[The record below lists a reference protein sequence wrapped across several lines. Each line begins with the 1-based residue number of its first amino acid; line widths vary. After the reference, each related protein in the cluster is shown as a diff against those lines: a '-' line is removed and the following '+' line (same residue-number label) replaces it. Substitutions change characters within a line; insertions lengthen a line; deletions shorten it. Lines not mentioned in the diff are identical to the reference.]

1 MDLIWQGLKQAFELL
16 FGGDANVFQIALRS
30 LWISGL
36 ALAIAAALGVPL
48 GAALALNRF
57 RGRRLAI
64 AFVNTGMGVPPV
76 VVGLGVAML
85 LARSG
90 PLGLFRLLYSPTA
103 MVIAQVLIALPIVA
117 GLALAGLQQLD
128 DGYRLQIAAL
138 GAGRVWSVLLLLR
151 EVRVSLMAALM
162 AAFGGVISEVGAVM
176 MVGGNI
182 EGQTQVL
189 TTGIVQQT
197 RAGQYSAAIA
207 LSVILLVLVFATN
220 LAMTLVQQRSRR
232 A

>member
-76 VVGLGVAML
+76 VVGLAVAML

-207 LSVILLVLVFATN
+207 LSIILLVLVFATN

-232 A
+232 V

>member
-76 VVGLGVAML
+76 VVGLAVAML

-103 MVIAQVLIALPIVA
+103 MVVAQVLIALPIVA

-138 GAGRVWSVLLLLR
+138 GAGRVRSVLLLLR

-197 RAGQYSAAIA
+197 RAGEYSAAIA
-207 LSVILLVLVFATN
+207 LSVILLLLVFATN
-220 LAMTLVQQRSRR
+220 LAMTLVQQRSQRV
-232 A
+232 

>member
-1 MDLIWQGLKQAFELL
+1 MDLIWQGLRQAFELL

-30 LWISGL
+30 LWVSGA
-36 ALAIAAALGVPL
+36 ALVVASLLGVPL

-57 RGRRLAI
+57 PGRRLAI
-64 AFVNTGMGVPPV
+64 ALVNTGMGVPPV
-76 VVGLGVAML
+76 VVGLVVAML

-90 PLGLFRLLYSPTA
+90 PLGLFRLLYTPTA

-128 DGYRLQIAAL
+128 EGYRLQIVAL
-138 GAGRVWSVLLLLR
+138 GAGPLRALLLLLR

-197 RAGQYSAAIA
+197 RAGEYATAIA

>member
-16 FGGDANVFQIALRS
+16 FSGDANVFQIALRS

-36 ALAIAAALGVPL
+36 ALVIASALGVPL

-57 RGRRLAI
+57 PGRRLVI

-76 VVGLGVAML
+76 VVGLAVAML

-232 A
+232 V